1 MIMKSKIRYTLPTI
15 PPLLY
20 HAAAAQ
26 PWVNDV
32 AKSDDADDMSNLLF
46 EARLR
51 SGDYFITVATELDKL
66 AALLQSQDIPEAAA
80 LLTFSAE
87 LTYLDKHYTLAPK

>member
-32 AKSDDADDMSNLLF
+32 DDMSNLLF

>member
-32 AKSDDADDMSNLLF
+32 AKS
-46 EARLR
+46 
-51 SGDYFITVATELDKL
+51 DKL